1 MRIGVPT
8 EIKAAEDRVALT
20 PGAARQL
27 AHHGHTVLVQSAA
40 GSGAGLPDDAYR
52 TAGAVI
58 VDTAEEVWSE
68 AELVVKVK
76 EPQPAELALIRPG
89 QALFTYLHLAPAPA
103 LAAALQEHDCIAIGY
118 ETVTDAKGGLPL
130 LAPMSEVAGRMTIQA
145 GATALERQHGGAGI
159 LLGGVPGTPPAR
171 VAVLGGG
178 TVGTNAA
185 RMAAGIEAHVTVL
198 DTDLDRLRRLDMQ
211 FGRLINTVYANI
223 DTVEQHVLDADLVIG
238 AALVPGAEAPRL
250 ITAAMVARMR
260 PGSVIVDVSIDQGG
274 CAETSR
280 PTTHLQPTFVVSDV
294 VHYCVSNMPGAVSR
308 TSTFA
313 LTNATTPFV
322 LQLADRG
329 IVDALRGDGHLRAGL
344 NVYRGA
350 LTHPGLAPLGP
361 VVDAAQ
367 ALSGR

>member
-1 MRIGVPT
+1 MPT
-8 EIKAAEDRVALT
+8 EVKAAENRVALT
-20 PGAARQL
+20 PGAVRQL
-27 AHHGHTVLVQSAA
+27 VHHGHDVLVQSGA
-40 GSGAGLPDDAYR
+40 GSGAGLSDEAYR
-52 TAGAVI
+52 AAGAAV
-58 VDTAEEVWSE
+58 VEAAEEIWGE
-68 AELVVKVK
+68 AALVVKVK
-76 EPQPAELALIRPG
+76 EPQAAELPLIRPG

-103 LAAALQEHDCIAIGY
+103 LAAALQERGCIAIGY
-118 ETVTDAKGGLPL
+118 ETVTDANGGLPL
-130 LAPMSEVAGRMTIQA
+130 LAPMSEVAGRMAIQA
-145 GATALERQHGGAGI
+145 GATALERPRGGAGI

-198 DTDLDRLRRLDMQ
+198 DTELDRLRRLDMQ

-238 AALVPGAEAPRL
+238 AALVPGAQAPKL
-250 ITAAMVARMR
+250 LTAAMVAAMR

-280 PTTHLQPTFVVSDV
+280 PTTHLEPTFVVDEV

-322 LQLADRG
+322 LQLADCG
-329 IVDALRGDGHLRAGL
+329 IRDALRRDEHLRAGL
-344 NVYRGA
+344 NVYRGR
-350 LTHPGLAPLGP
+350 LTHPGLATLGP
-361 VVDAAQ
+361 VVEAAQ
-367 ALSGR
+367 ALAEG